1 MTENFDPVA
10 HNRAAWDREVDS
22 GNEWT
27 RPVGSDVIARARAGD
42 WSVVLI
48 GYQPVPRDWFPAELA
63 GAAVLCLASGGG
75 QQGPVLAAAGAD
87 VTVFDNSPR
96 QLGRDEEV
104 AAREGL
110 AIRTVLGDMRDLGAF
125 PDASFD
131 VVFNPVSNVF
141 CPELAPVWRESFRV
155 LRPGGVLLAGFMN
168 PDIYL
173 FDEAA
178 LERDELVVR
187 HPLPFSSLD
196 LPEAERQQYYGD
208 GPVEFSHSLT
218 EQIGGQLAAGFTLT
232 HLVEAPHHTDPPRG
246 TCPATSPPAPSSPA
260 EPGCAD
266 AGGAYQVPG
275 SGPPYQDWM
284 IWCAIDTGGGSS
296 SSPAATSAASSARVR
311 KRASAI
317 SSSSTVI
324 CCPGPASARN
334 PSIRLCGIGQAW
346 LPTYRMPLTA
356 IPVSSQTSRATVCSA
371 DSPASTKPAR
381 MDTRPG
387 GHMRLRASRQ
397 RSSSS
402 VTSMITA
409 GSMRGKCSLPSTG
422 HRRMCPAGAGT
433 VRAPQRGQWVWRACQ
448 LASATAWVNSPAS
461 RSPSSVAACRRLAG
475 RTPGSGAA
483 MSVPGG
489 GRAPAPSPPGG
500 PATPK

>member
-1 MTENFDPVA
+1 VVGRPGGKVPGSAGGHVTENFDPVA
-10 HNRAAWDREVDS
+10 HNRAAWDREVDG

-48 GYQPVPRDWFPAELA
+48 GYQPVPRGWFPAELA

-125 PDASFD
+125 PDAGFD

-155 LRPGGVLLAGFMN
+155 LRPGGLLLAGFVN

-187 HPLPFSSLD
+187 HPLPYSSLD
-196 LPEAERQQYYGD
+196 LPEAERRQYYGD

-232 HLVEAPHHTDPPRG
+232 NLVEAPHHLDPTARYMPG
-246 TCPATSPPAPSSPA
+246 YIATRAVK
-260 EPGCAD
+260 PG
-266 AGGAYQVPG
+266 
-275 SGPPYQDWM
+275 
-284 IWCAIDTGGGSS
+284 
-296 SSPAATSAASSARVR
+296 
-311 KRASAI
+311 
-317 SSSSTVI
+317 
-324 CCPGPASARN
+324 
-334 PSIRLCGIGQAW
+334 
-346 LPTYRMPLTA
+346 
-356 IPVSSQTSRATVCSA
+356 
-371 DSPASTKPAR
+371 
-381 MDTRPG
+381 
-387 GHMRLRASRQ
+387 
-397 RSSSS
+397 
-402 VTSMITA
+402 
-409 GSMRGKCSLPSTG
+409 
-422 HRRMCPAGAGT
+422 
-433 VRAPQRGQWVWRACQ
+433 
-448 LASATAWVNSPAS
+448 
-461 RSPSSVAACRRLAG
+461 
-475 RTPGSGAA
+475 
-483 MSVPGG
+483 
-489 GRAPAPSPPGG
+489 
-500 PATPK
+500 